1 MTASESLSMRTLDV
15 GSRSALPLLSAVK
28 MTLATAVA
36 EAKGVDSGELLL
48 ALQTLSEEDFRAG
61 AL

>member
-1 MTASESLSMRTLDV
+1 MTASESLSMRILDV
-15 GSRSALPLLSAVK
+15 GSRSALPLLFAVK
-28 MTLATAVA
+28 VTLATAVA

>member
-1 MTASESLSMRTLDV
+1 MRILDV

-28 MTLATAVA
+28 VTLATAGA

>member
-1 MTASESLSMRTLDV
+1 MRTLDL
-15 GSRSALPLLSAVK
+15 GSLSALPLLSAVK